1 MTVPGGTLS
10 LIFQSLLNFFTIRG
24 QLLQQVHRFL
34 KSGIAGAFPE
44 TNEAIS
50 NAVLYFRQ
58 PAAINILTT

>member
-10 LIFQSLLNFFTIRG
+10 LIFQSLCNFFTIPE

-34 KSGIAGAFPE
+34 KSGIAGVFPE